1 MFGLQFGLGLG
12 ARRAPPTPQGPVTI
26 FSADP
31 ALNADD
37 NNNNTTF
44 RVSGTITG
52 DAQTQ
57 LRITLEPGSTN
68 TLTIVGLGFGK
79 RDTSEPV
86 YPNTLTTPVEA
97 LFGGLSGFASATTPQ
112 TSDWTDCSGLDLN
125 EGDQIVVSYT
135 TGGSGQ
141 ASTRLNAS
149 ATNADTFHQT
159 GTHWDVANTIG
170 LGFTKL
176 AGQNY
181 AVVSVETRSGGG
193 PSGGIPMS
201 WDDSRFASNTAGSGS
216 TVTNAIYDNKDWND
230 NPSYTSG
237 VPCFLWE
244 GDGTDVLTMSEC
256 RVDFREGPRIGAGS
270 TPRATLDI
278 DQCFINCVGKTG
290 DHADGLQAYSP
301 GGRHWW

>member
-1 MFGLQFGLGLG
+1 M
-12 ARRAPPTPQGPVTI
+12 
-26 FSADP
+26 
-31 ALNADD
+31 
-37 NNNNTTF
+37 
-44 RVSGTITG
+44 SGTITG

-97 LFGGLSGFASATTPQ
+97 LFGGLSGFTSATTPQ

-181 AVVSVETRSGGG
+181 AIVSVETRSGGG

-216 TVTNAIYDNKDWND
+216 TVTNAIYDNKEWND

-290 DHADGLQAYSP
+290 DHADGLRRTHLGGGIGGNHQHLLPQLHRRRGTEQVRRRLHWVSAYFC
-301 GGRHWW
+301 G

>member
-44 RVSGTITG
+44 PVSGTIAA

-57 LRITLEPGSTN
+57 LRITLAPGSTN
-68 TLTIVGLGFGK
+68 ALTILGLGFGK

-97 LFGGLSGFASATTPQ
+97 LFGGLSGFANATTPQ
-112 TSDWTDCSGLDLN
+112 TSDWTDCSGLNLN
-125 EGDQIVVSYT
+125 EGDQIVVTYT

-159 GTHWDVANTIG
+159 GT
-170 LGFTKL
+170 
-176 AGQNY
+176 
-181 AVVSVETRSGGG
+181 
-193 PSGGIPMS
+193 
-201 WDDSRFASNTAGSGS
+201 
-216 TVTNAIYDNKDWND
+216 
-230 NPSYTSG
+230 
-237 VPCFLWE
+237 
-244 GDGTDVLTMSEC
+244 
-256 RVDFREGPRIGAGS
+256 
-270 TPRATLDI
+270 
-278 DQCFINCVGKTG
+278 
-290 DHADGLQAYSP
+290 
-301 GGRHWW
+301 